1 MAKGILVLNAGSSS
15 IKFSLFELN
24 AGQFT
29 AIYRG
34 NMEGITVRP
43 HFVVKD
49 QHDQK
54 VFDADIDIEMIEG
67 KRHAQTLS
75 VLLKWVDDHMGD
87 LELVAVGHRIVH
99 GGDHY
104 DHGVLVTPEVIAE
117 LDALTPLA
125 PLHQPHNLRPIHI
138 INETRSVL
146 PQVACFDTAYHRTHH
161 PVSQVFA
168 LPKKYTEKGIKRYGF
183 HGLSY
188 HYISTVLSDYL
199 PEEKANG
206 RVLVAHLGNGSSA
219 CAIKNRKSYA
229 STLGFTAIEGLP
241 MGTRCGTLDP
251 GVVLYLIEQEGLS
264 PAEVNRVLYKE
275 SGLLG
280 MSNGLSSDMRDL
292 LSSESPDAKQAIEV
306 FAYQIARQ
314 LTALTT
320 DVGGIDALVFTAGIG
335 ERADYVRQRV
345 CEWMS
350 WLGIELDHKANQDH
364 AHIITRP
371 NSPVTVCVIP
381 TNEELMIAQQT
392 ATELNLI

>member
-1 MAKGILVLNAGSSS
+1 MSKGILVLNAGSSS
-15 IKFSLFELN
+15 IKFSLFQLE

-29 AIYRG
+29 ALYRG
-34 NMEGITVRP
+34 NMEGISVRP

-49 QHDQK
+49 QNDKK
-54 VFDADIDIEMIEG
+54 VFDADINIEMIEG
-67 KRHAQTLS
+67 KRHTQALS
-75 VLLKWVDDHMGD
+75 VLLKWVEEHMGD
-87 LELVAVGHRIVH
+87 VELVAVGHRIVH

-104 DHGVLVTPEVIAE
+104 DRGVRITPAVIEE
-117 LDALTPLA
+117 LRALTPLA
-125 PLHQPHNLRPIHI
+125 PLHQPHNLHPVTVIS
-138 INETRSVL
+138 ETRGAL
-146 PQVACFDTAYHRTHH
+146 PQVACFDTAYHRTHA
-161 PVSQVFA
+161 PVSQIFA

-219 CAIKNRKSYA
+219 CAIKNRKSCA
-229 STLGFTAIEGLP
+229 SSLGFTAIEGLP

-251 GVVLYLIEQEGLS
+251 GVVLYLIEQEGLT

-280 MSNGLSSDMRDL
+280 MSGLSSDMRDL
-292 LSSESPDAKQAIEV
+292 LASDDPNAKQAIEV

-314 LTALTT
+314 LTALAT
-320 DVGGIDALVFTAGIG
+320 DIGGIDALVFTAGIG

-364 AHIITRP
+364 ANIITRP
-371 NSPVTVCVIP
+371 TSPVTVCVIP

-392 ATELNLI
+392 AEELQLI